1 MSTIQEGGVL
11 LYQTVDDGEINVENG
26 LVEMSGGLQTAA
38 YLSLF
43 GGNEDDDGLADNAKT
58 WWGNVTETENSRKY
72 VSETQNLLE
81 ALPITSGNLL
91 RVEDAAKRDLA
102 WFIDEG
108 VATSVSVTASIL
120 GLNMIQLDINID
132 QENFKFVENW
142 RSTS

>member
-1 MSTIQEGGVL
+1 MSTIQEGDVL
-11 LYQTVDDGEINVENG
+11 LCQTVDDGEINVENG
-26 LVEMSGGLQTAA
+26 LVELSGGLQTAA

-58 WWGNVTETENSRKY
+58 WWGNVPETENSRKY

-132 QENFKFVENW
+132 QEDFKFVENW

>member
-1 MSTIQEGGVL
+1 MSTIQEGDVL
-11 LYQTVDDGEINVENG
+11 LYQTNDDGEINVTNG

-43 GGNEDDDGLADNAKT
+43 GGNEDDDGLADNVKT
-58 WWGNVTETENSRKY
+58 WWGNVTETENSHKY
-72 VSETQNLLE
+72 VSETQNLLG

-120 GLNMIQLDINID
+120 GLNMIQLEINID
-132 QENFKFVENW
+132 QESFKFVENW